1 MAPSLKNGF
10 VYAQIMSID
19 GTVPRSSETNP
30 LDVADPN
37 DFTKTIEEAN
47 IMESFM
53 LRLTELERNIVN
65 ARLEGRTGL
74 AIRRIYRIPRK
85 KMANL
90 MISIKDKMLEQQGEN
105 PETRQAKIITLLLA
119 ISHRPSPLEVQRE
132 YREIFGAKEA
142 ASVQVDHIYK
152 TIQKVCGK

>member
-1 MAPSLKNGF
+1 MTLSLKNGF
-10 VYAQIMSID
+10 VYAQIMSIE
-19 GTVPRSSETNP
+19 GAVPGSSETNP

-37 DFTKTIEEAN
+37 DFTKTIEETN
-47 IMESFM
+47 TMESFM
-53 LRLTELERNIVN
+53 EKLTELERNIVN

-90 MISIKDKMLEQQGEN
+90 MVSIKDKLLEQQGEN
-105 PETRQAKIITLLLA
+105 QATRQAKIITLLLA
-119 ISHRPSPLEVQRE
+119 ISHRPSPAEVQQN
-132 YREIFGAKEA
+132 YSEIFGAKEA
-142 ASVQVDHIYK
+142 SAIQFEHVYK